1 MRRRPSFTLLLL
13 CLALI
18 VLGSV
23 HSLAER
29 LGNGGEGHCQL
40 CELAYSPPRWLPP
53 LTVTLPGLLLDL
65 APQTLMPFLLPTL
78 LQDDATAPEA
88 QESAAA

>member
-23 HSLAER
+23 QSLAER
-29 LGNGGEGHCQL
+29 LGKGGEGQCQL
-40 CELAYSPPRWLPP
+40 CELTYSPPRWLPP

-78 LQDDATAPEA
+78 LQDNRREPEP
-88 QESAAA
+88 QESVAA

>member
-13 CLALI
+13 SLALI
-18 VLGSV
+18 ALGSV

-29 LGNGGEGHCQL
+29 LSNGGEGQCPL
-40 CELAYSPPRWLPP
+40 CELAAGPSHWLPP

-78 LQDDATAPEA
+78 LQDNRLEPES
-88 QESAAA
+88 QESVAA

>member
-1 MRRRPSFTLLLL
+1 MGRRPSFTLLLL

-23 HSLAER
+23 DSLTER
-29 LGNGGEGHCQL
+29 LSNGGQGQCQQ
-40 CELAYSPPRWLPP
+40 CELADSPPRWLPP
-53 LTVTLPGLLLDL
+53 LPVTLPGLLLDL
-65 APQTLMPFLLPTL
+65 TPQALLPAL
-78 LQDDATAPEA
+78 LPALMQHHSNASEI

>member
-1 MRRRPSFTLLLL
+1 MGRRPSFTLLLL

-23 HSLAER
+23 DSLTER
-29 LGNGGEGHCQL
+29 LSNGGQGQCQQ
-40 CELAYSPPRWLPP
+40 CELADSPPRWLPP
-53 LTVTLPGLLLDL
+53 LPVTLPGLLLDL

-78 LQDDATAPEA
+78 LQNNPGTSAT